1 MSKIGYVRC
10 SSADQNP
17 ARQLD
22 LLKEEGCDKVFSDML
37 SGKNTDR
44 PGLKA
49 MLDYIREGDVV
60 FVESIS
66 RLARSKMFRCIM
78 LTGIYGLK
86 DHNGLGNYL
95 ILLDCL

>member
-1 MSKIGYVRC
+1 
-10 SSADQNP
+10 
-17 ARQLD
+17 
-22 LLKEEGCDKVFSDML
+22 ML

-86 DHNGLGNYL
+86 DHNGFGKLTDSTWL
-95 ILLDCL
+95 SVILFIYYGMLLCFQKMKRK